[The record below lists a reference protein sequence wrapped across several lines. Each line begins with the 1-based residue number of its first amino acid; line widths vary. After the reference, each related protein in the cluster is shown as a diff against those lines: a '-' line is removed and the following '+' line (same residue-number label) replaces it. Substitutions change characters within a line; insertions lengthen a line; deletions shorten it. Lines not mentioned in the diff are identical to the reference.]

1 MVHTYCT
8 FQKISLICNL
18 FDMSEGFQHA
28 FIIKGAFFIIC
39 DLCESFFTTLIC
51 NCRPEHFFHISR
63 IDSLIS
69 KEGTSVDIFDCITK
83 CKELI
88 PGLRNFQIV
97 FVEECLIVHQALWT
111 AVERCEIDI
120 AISIWCTLAA
130 CKNSICD
137 IITECTGSCIVF
149 AIKNIVQVQ
158 KCMFFDQRKDHAVL
172 TAIIQA
178 DKIRY
183 ISGNDLWT
191 NDITDGRAD
200 GHVYFH
206 ALMTFLKEF
215 YHLIPVSISVS
226 TLEDCDVQFLF
237 FRVCKCSEW

>member
-1 MVHTYCT
+1 
-8 FQKISLICNL
+8 
-18 FDMSEGFQHA
+18 
-28 FIIKGAFFIIC
+28 
-39 DLCESFFTTLIC
+39 
-51 NCRPEHFFHISR
+51 
-63 IDSLIS
+63 
-69 KEGTSVDIFDCITK
+69 
-83 CKELI
+83 
-88 PGLRNFQIV
+88 
-97 FVEECLIVHQALWT
+97 
-111 AVERCEIDI
+111 
-120 AISIWCTLAA
+120 
-130 CKNSICD
+130 
-137 IITECTGSCIVF
+137 
-149 AIKNIVQVQ
+149 
-158 KCMFFDQRKDHAVL
+158 MFFDQRKDHAVL